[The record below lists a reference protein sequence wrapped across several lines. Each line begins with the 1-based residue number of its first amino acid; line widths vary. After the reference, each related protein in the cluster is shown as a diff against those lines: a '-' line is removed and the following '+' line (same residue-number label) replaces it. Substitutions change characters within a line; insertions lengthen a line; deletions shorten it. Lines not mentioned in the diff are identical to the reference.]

1 MGYSRLH
8 LFSYSKTKTTED
20 FIRCTIETF
29 RKLGGLPNHILTDN
43 MSAVVSITNGTKF
56 KNYKIKQFEKD
67 IGLKIKLCKA
77 KSPET
82 KGKDESSN
90 RFIGY
95 CHMMGNLLM
104 NRN

>member
-1 MGYSRLH
+1 
-8 LFSYSKTKTTED
+8 
-20 FIRCTIETF
+20 
-29 RKLGGLPNHILTDN
+29 

-77 KSPET
+77 KSSET

-90 RFIGY
+90 RFISWLLPYDGKFADESELISKSINKLID
-95 CHMMGNLLM
+95 NLIGPLICLLLHFSLKKK
-104 NRN
+104 NI